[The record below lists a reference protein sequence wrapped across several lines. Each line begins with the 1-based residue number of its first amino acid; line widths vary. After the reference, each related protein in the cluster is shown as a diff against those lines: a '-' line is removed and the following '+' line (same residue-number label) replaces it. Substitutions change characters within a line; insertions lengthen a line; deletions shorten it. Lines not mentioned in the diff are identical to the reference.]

1 MVQTVRQNTHQ
12 HLQRQCSMHNLAWG
26 DWSRSR
32 GLVENIGSAETEC
45 SVSTLASSVTL
56 QRKSWKIYTSTSS
69 TCEMTI
75 GKCSIGDPGTS
86 PSRSCSLKPW
96 RAILFTPFFR
106 THNILVFHGG
116 DVFTHAKT
124 GGMLS
129 KALKSP
135 GISSDLF
142 QELVCQK
149 LSRVVEKKKAI
160 YCLF

>member
-1 MVQTVRQNTHQ
+1 MI
-12 HLQRQCSMHNLAWG
+12 LG
-26 DWSRSR
+26 
-32 GLVENIGSAETEC
+32 TEC

-86 PSRSCSLKPW
+86 PSRSCSRKPW

-135 GISSDLF
+135 AISRDLF
-142 QELVCQK
+142 QK
-149 LSRVVEKKKAI
+149 LSRGVEKKRYIAFFN
-160 YCLF
+160 CLFFLKTQTSSYVNKKVIGLLQLFFRSHNKLK